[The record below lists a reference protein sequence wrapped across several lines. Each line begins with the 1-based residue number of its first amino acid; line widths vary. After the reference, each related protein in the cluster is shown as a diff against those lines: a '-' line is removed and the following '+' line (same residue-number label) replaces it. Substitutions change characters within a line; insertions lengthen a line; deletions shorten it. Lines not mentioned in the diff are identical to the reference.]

1 MLAARPSLKGR
12 ALTLLKFQAA
22 GAPAFALAIPL
33 NWALVEKGGLA
44 HAPAYLLV
52 LLFQVAFNYVMCR
65 RFVFPA
71 AGERGFFAEFL
82 PFVSGVMV
90 IRVLDWLTYQLWVGP
105 CGVYY
110 LVAQILNVPLF
121 AIVKFLF
128 AERLLGAARRGRAR
142 QSARRQ
148 T

>member
-1 MLAARPSLKGR
+1 MSAARPAFVGR
-12 ALTLLKFQAA
+12 ALTLLRFQAA

-33 NWALVEKGGLA
+33 NWALVEHGGLA
-44 HAPAYLLV
+44 HAPAYLVV

-71 AGERGFFAEFL
+71 AGDRGFFAEFL
-82 PFVSGVMV
+82 PFVSGIMV

-105 CGVYY
+105 LGIYY
-110 LVAQILNVPLF
+110 LAAQILNVPLF
-121 AIVKFLF
+121 ALVKFLF
-128 AERLLGAARRGRAR
+128 AERLLDAARRGRAR

>member
-1 MLAARPSLKGR
+1 MLAARPALKGR
-12 ALTLLKFQAA
+12 ALSLLKFQAA

-33 NWALVEKGGLA
+33 NWALVEKGHLA

-65 RFVFPA
+65 RFVFPV
-71 AGERGFFAEFL
+71 AGDRGFFAEFL

-105 CGVYY
+105 LGIYY
-110 LVAQILNVPLF
+110 LVAQLLNVPLF
-121 AIVKFLF
+121 ALVKFLF
-128 AERLLGAARRGRAR
+128 AERLLGASRPRGA
-142 QSARRQ
+142 
-148 T
+148 TGGE

>member
-1 MLAARPSLKGR
+1 MFAIRPALAGR
-12 ALTLLKFQAA
+12 ALTLLRFQAA

-33 NWALVEKGGLA
+33 NWLLVERAGLA
-44 HAPAYLLV
+44 HASAYLIV

-65 RFVFPA
+65 HFVFPA
-71 AGERGFFAEFL
+71 AGDRGFFAEFL
-82 PFVSGVMV
+82 PFVSGIMV

-105 CGVYY
+105 LGVYY
-110 LVAQILNVPLF
+110 LAAQILNVPLF
-121 AIVKFLF
+121 ALVKFLF
-128 AERLLGAARRGRAR
+128 AERLLDAARRGQKP